1 MRAGGWRSTKYLCKA
16 GVFVYADG
24 HVDCRRGDE
33 LCRAGRHGRV
43 GLVAEGGGDGVDG
56 VCGEVGCAVQG
67 VDEEEGGAEEEA
79 GGSGD
84 HGLEAGGDGL
94 ADWEAF

>member
-1 MRAGGWRSTKYLCKA
+1 M
-16 GVFVYADG
+16 
-24 HVDCRRGDE
+24 
-33 LCRAGRHGRV
+33 
-43 GLVAEGGGDGVDG
+43 VAEGGGDGVDG

-84 HGLEAGGDGL
+84 HGFEAGGDGL
-94 ADWEAF
+94 ADWEAFGGFFNDGAVETAMGQRVIFNLRSAELTGQ